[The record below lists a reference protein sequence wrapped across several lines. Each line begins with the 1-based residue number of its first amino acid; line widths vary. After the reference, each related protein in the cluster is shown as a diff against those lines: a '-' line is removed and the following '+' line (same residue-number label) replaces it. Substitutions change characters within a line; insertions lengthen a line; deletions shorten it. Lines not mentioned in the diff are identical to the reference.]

1 MDEQTESRRIQPG
14 DALAVWLDDLVRT
27 APEAAR
33 DALVFERWFASSVDL
48 LACVP
53 DRGQRLSWAFAL
65 VQPLPP
71 GFWGPTVM
79 MGELLRH
86 AEEVRRCRVS

>member
-1 MDEQTESRRIQPG
+1 MAEQTEGRRIQPG
-14 DALAVWLDDLVRT
+14 DALAVWLDDLVRV
-27 APEAAR
+27 APTAAR
-33 DALVFERWFASSVDL
+33 DALVFERWFSASVDL

-53 DRGQRLSWAFAL
+53 HRGQRLSWAFAL
-65 VQPLPP
+65 AHPLPP

-86 AEEVRRCRVS
+86 AEEVRRCRV